1 MGKVYLNNKI
11 EDMAYFN
18 EDNTV
23 EQMLINAAAQRG
35 WIYVEPKFVPRLPD
49 EVLVVEWLL
58 EALLRLNPIT
68 SEQAEQVI
76 YKLRA
81 AITSG
86 GQPDGLVDAND
97 QFRKLLFEENSYP
110 FGPDGDN
117 INIRFF
123 SDGKDKD
130 GKEYNNRCVVTNQ
143 WEYPRLSKEGGKR
156 LDLVFVIN
164 GIPMVIGEAKTPV
177 RPQVTW
183 ADGATDIMH
192 YQKSIPEMFVPNI
205 LCFASEGKELQYA
218 GIGCP
223 IEKWGPWFADEKRLH
238 GSLLQVKH
246 NYMEFIE
253 PERLLDI
260 YRFYSVF
267 TGTASGQKIK
277 IVCRY
282 QQYLGGEA
290 IVHRVLNTYRN
301 GNGPKKGLIWHFQG
315 SGKSWLMVFAA
326 QKLRLQQDLKSP
338 TVLIVDDRID
348 LEDQITGDFTRAE
361 IPNVEGIESKSELET
376 KIHQRKIL
384 ITTIFKFGDLVDG
397 QVLDDRDNIILLMD
411 EAHRTQE
418 GDLGKKMRTAL
429 PNAFFFGL
437 TGTPI
442 NRNDHNTFVCFG
454 AEEDEYGYISKY
466 TFQDSVADGATLEL
480 NFKTVP
486 VEMHLDETK
495 LQEEFDALTDQISEE
510 DKNELV
516 RRTSVEAFFT
526 ADKRINDVCKY
537 IVNHFREYVEPT
549 GMKAQVV
556 VYNRDCCVKYK
567 KALDALLG
575 TDDQTTIVMHTAG
588 DKADEYKPYKRSRD
602 EEKKLLDQFRD
613 PLSPLKFVIVTSK
626 LLTGFD
632 APILQCMYLDKP
644 MKNHS
649 LLQAICRTNRKY
661 NESKKCGLIVDFVGV
676 FEDVAKSLA
685 FDEESVK
692 TIIKNMD
699 EIKSLIPTFMQECL
713 EFFPGVDRTIGGW
726 EGLTAAQQC
735 LKDEGVKTNFARHFA
750 RLSKAW
756 EIISPDTYLAPYQND
771 YTWMA
776 QVYQSVRPV
785 SGGNLIWTLLGAKT
799 IEIIH
804 RNIDTINIRT
814 SLENLVVD
822 ADIIDSVLEDE
833 KKVQKKIVEVEKMLR
848 LRLGEHAED
857 PKFKQFAEKLDEL
870 RDRMTQNLISSID
883 FLKQLLTLAKDLLEE
898 EKKVDQP
905 QDKRAQAR
913 AALTELFQSIRTE
926 DTPVVVE
933 NVVNDIDNEVVHIVR
948 QFNDAFKSITAQREI
963 KKKLRSILWIK
974 YNIKDNDVFEKA
986 YQYIEMYY

>member
-1 MGKVYLNNKI
+1 
-11 EDMAYFN
+11 MAYFN
-18 EDNTV
+18 EENTI

-68 SEQAEQVI
+68 PEQAEQVI

-86 GQPDGLVDAND
+86 SQSDGMVEAND

-110 FGPDGDN
+110 FGENGDN

-130 GKEYNNRCVVTNQ
+130 GKEYRNRCIVTNQ

-183 ADGATDIMH
+183 ADGANDIMH

-205 LCFASEGKELQYA
+205 LSFASEGKELQYA

-223 IEKWGPWFADEKRLH
+223 IDKWGPWFADEKRLH
-238 GSLLQVKH
+238 GSLLHVQH
-246 NYMEFIE
+246 NYLEFID
-253 PERLLDI
+253 PDRLLDI

-267 TGTASGQKIK
+267 TGTSNGQKIK

-290 IVHRVLNTYRN
+290 IVQRVLNTYRN
-301 GNGPKKGLIWHFQG
+301 GKGPKKGLIWHFQG

-326 QKLRLQQDLKSP
+326 QKLRLLQDLKSP
-338 TVLIVDDRID
+338 TVLIVDDRVD

-397 QVLDDRDNIILLMD
+397 QILDERDNIILLMD

-466 TFQDSVADGATLEL
+466 TFQDSVSDGATLEL

-526 ADKRINDVCKY
+526 ADKRINDVCRY
-537 IVNHFREYVEPT
+537 IVNHFHEYVEPT

-588 DKADEYKPYKRSRD
+588 DKADEYQPYKRNRS

-644 MKNHS
+644 MKNHT

-685 FDEESVK
+685 FDEESIK
-692 TIIKNMD
+692 TIVKNMD
-699 EIKSLIPTFMQECL
+699 EIKSLIPTFMQESL
-713 EFFPGVDRTIGGW
+713 EFFPGVDRTVGGW

-735 LKDEGVKTNFARHFA
+735 LKDEGIKTNFARHFA

-756 EIISPDTYLAPYQND
+756 EIISPDEFLASYSND
-771 YTWMA
+771 YTWLA

-804 RNIDTINIRT
+804 NNIDTIDIGT
-814 SLENLVVD
+814 PLEDLVVD

-833 KKVQKKIVEVEKMLR
+833 KKIQKKIVEVEKMLR
-848 LRLGEHAED
+848 LRLGEHTGD

-870 RDRMTQNLISSID
+870 REKMAQNMISSID
-883 FLKQLLTLAKDLLEE
+883 FLKQLLAMAKDLLEE

-913 AALTELFQSIRTE
+913 AALTDLFQSIKTDE
-926 DTPVVVE
+926 TPVVVE
-933 NVVNDIDNEVVHIVR
+933 NVVNDIDNEVVNIVR

-974 YNIKDNDVFEKA
+974 YSIKDNDVFEKA

>member
-1 MGKVYLNNKI
+1 
-11 EDMAYFN
+11 MAYFN
-18 EDNTV
+18 EENTV

-68 SEQAEQVI
+68 PEQAEQVI

-86 GQPDGLVDAND
+86 SQPDGLVEAND

-110 FGPDGDN
+110 FGENGDN

-130 GKEYNNRCVVTNQ
+130 GKEYRNRCIVTNQ

-183 ADGATDIMH
+183 ADGANDIMH

-205 LCFASEGKELQYA
+205 LSFASEGKELQYA

-223 IEKWGPWFADEKRLH
+223 IDKWGPWFADEKRLH
-238 GSLLQVKH
+238 GSLLHVQH
-246 NYMEFIE
+246 NYLEFID
-253 PERLLDI
+253 PDRLLDI

-267 TGTASGQKIK
+267 TGTSNGQKIK

-290 IVHRVLNTYRN
+290 IVQRVLNTYRN
-301 GNGPKKGLIWHFQG
+301 GKGPKKGLIWHFQG

-326 QKLRLQQDLKSP
+326 QKLRLLQDLKSP
-338 TVLIVDDRID
+338 TVLIVDDRVD

-361 IPNVEGIESKSELET
+361 IPNVEGIESKSEMET

-397 QVLDDRDNIILLMD
+397 QILDERDNIILLMD

-466 TFQDSVADGATLEL
+466 TFQDSVSDGATLEL

-526 ADKRINDVCKY
+526 ADKRINDVCRY
-537 IVNHFREYVEPT
+537 IVNHFHEYVEPT

-588 DKADEYKPYKRSRD
+588 DKADEYQPYKRNRS

-644 MKNHS
+644 MKNHT

-685 FDEESVK
+685 FDEESIK
-692 TIIKNMD
+692 TIVKNMD
-699 EIKSLIPTFMQECL
+699 EIKSLIPTFMQESL
-713 EFFPGVDRTIGGW
+713 EFFPGVDRTVGGW

-735 LKDEGVKTNFARHFA
+735 LKDEGIKTNFARHFA

-756 EIISPDTYLAPYQND
+756 EIISPDEFLASYSND
-771 YTWMA
+771 YTWLA

-804 RNIDTINIRT
+804 NNIDTIDIGT
-814 SLENLVVD
+814 PLEDLVVD

-833 KKVQKKIVEVEKMLR
+833 KKIQKKIVEVEKMLR
-848 LRLGEHAED
+848 LRLGEHTGD

-870 RDRMTQNLISSID
+870 REKMAQNMISSID
-883 FLKQLLTLAKDLLEE
+883 FLKQLLAMAKDLLEE

-913 AALTELFQSIRTE
+913 AALTDLFQSIKTDE
-926 DTPVVVE
+926 TPVVVE
-933 NVVNDIDNEVVHIVR
+933 NVVNDIDNEVVNIVR

-974 YNIKDNDVFEKA
+974 YSIKDNDVFEKA

>member
-1 MGKVYLNNKI
+1 MTH
-11 EDMAYFN
+11 FN
-18 EDNTV
+18 EENTV
-23 EQMLINAAAQRG
+23 EKMLISAANKCG
-35 WIYVEPKFVPRLPD
+35 WSYIEPHNVPRLPD
-49 EVLVVEWLL
+49 EVLIVEWLM
-58 EALLRLNPIT
+58 EALLALNPIT
-68 SEQAEQVI
+68 PDQAEQII

-81 AITSG
+81 CITSG
-86 GQPDGLVDAND
+86 GVSDELVTAND
-97 QFRKLLFEENSYP
+97 RFRRLLFEENSYP
-110 FGPDGDN
+110 FGDNGDN
-117 INIRFF
+117 INIKFF
-123 SDGKDKD
+123 SDNSKVYK
-130 GKEYNNRCVVTNQ
+130 NRYVVTNQ
-143 WEYPRLSKEGGKR
+143 WEYPRKSKEGGKR
-156 LDLVFVIN
+156 LDLVYVIN

-177 RPQVTW
+177 KSSVTW
-183 ADGATDIMH
+183 ADGASDILH
-192 YQKSIPEMFVPNI
+192 YQKSIPEMFVSNI
-205 LCFASEGKELQYA
+205 LTFASEGKDLQYA

-223 IEKWGPWFADEKRLH
+223 IDKWGPWYADEDRKKGTLEEVEH
-238 GSLLQVKH
+238 NFLSLM
-246 NYMEFIE
+246 N

-260 YRFYSVF
+260 YRFYTVF
-267 TGTASGQKIK
+267 TGSSSGRKIK

-290 IVHRVLNTYRN
+290 IVQRVLNTYQN
-301 GNGPKKGLIWHFQG
+301 GTGPKKGLIWHFQG

-326 QKLRLQQDLKSP
+326 QKLRRQECLKAP
-338 TVLIVDDRID
+338 TVVIVDDRID

-361 IPNVEGIESKSELET
+361 IPNVDSISSKQELED

-384 ITTIFKFGDLVDG
+384 ITTIFKFGDLADG
-397 QVLDDRDNIILLMD
+397 EVIDDRDNIILLMD

-442 NRNDHNTFVCFG
+442 NRNDKNTFACFG

-466 TFQDSVADGATLEL
+466 TFQNSVADGATLEL

-486 VEMHLDETK
+486 VEMHMDEAK
-495 LQEEFDALTDQISEE
+495 LQEEFDALTDHISEE

-516 RRTSVEAFFT
+516 RRTGVEAFFT

-537 IVNHFREYVEPT
+537 IVNHFREYIEPT

-556 VYNRDCCVKYK
+556 VYNRECCVKYK
-567 KALDALLG
+567 KAIDALLG

-588 DKADEYKPYKRSRD
+588 DKADDYKAYKRTRD

-644 MKNHS
+644 MKNHT
-649 LLQAICRTNRKY
+649 LLQAICRTNRTY
-661 NESKKCGLIVDFVGV
+661 NENKKCGLIVDFVGV
-676 FEDVAKSLA
+676 FEDVARSLA

-692 TIIKNMD
+692 TIIKNQD
-699 EIKSLIPTFMQECL
+699 EIKALIPTFMQECID
-713 EFFPGVDRTIGGW
+713 FFPGVDRTIGGW
-726 EGLTAAQQC
+726 EGLSAAQQC
-735 LKDEGVKTNFARHFA
+735 LKDEGIKTNFARHFS

-756 EIISPDTYLAPYQND
+756 EILSPDIFLSVFQQD
-771 YTWMA
+771 YTWLA

-804 RNIDTINIRT
+804 SNIDSIDIGTP
-814 SLENLVVD
+814 LEDLVVD
-822 ADIIDSVLEDE
+822 AGIIDSILEDE
-833 KKVQKKIVEVEKMLR
+833 KKIQKKIVEVEKMLR
-848 LRLGEHAED
+848 LRLGEHTGN
-857 PKFKQFAEKLDEL
+857 PTYKKFAEKLDEL
-870 RDRMTQNLISSID
+870 RERMEQNLISSID
-883 FLKQLLTLAKDLLEE
+883 FLKQLLEMAKELLEE
-898 EKKVDQP
+898 EKKVEQP

-913 AALTELFQSIRTE
+913 AALTDLFQSIKTDE
-926 DTPVVVE
+926 TPIIVE
-933 NVVNDIDNEVVHIVR
+933 QVVNDIDNEVVNIIR
-948 QFNDAFKSITAQREI
+948 QFNEAFQSVTARREI

-974 YNIKDNDVFEKA
+974 YQIKDNDVFERA
-986 YQYIEMYY
+986 YQYIEQYY

>member
-1 MGKVYLNNKI
+1 
-11 EDMAYFN
+11 MAYFN
-18 EDNTV
+18 EENTV

-68 SEQAEQVI
+68 PEQAEQVI

-86 GQPDGLVDAND
+86 SQSDGLVEAND

-110 FGPDGDN
+110 FGENGDN

-130 GKEYNNRCVVTNQ
+130 GKEYRNRCIVTNQ

-205 LCFASEGKELQYA
+205 LSFASEGKELQYA

-223 IEKWGPWFADEKRLH
+223 IDKWGPWFADEKRLH
-238 GSLLQVKH
+238 GSLLHVQH
-246 NYMEFIE
+246 NYLEFID
-253 PERLLDI
+253 PDRLLDI

-267 TGTASGQKIK
+267 TGTSNGQKIK

-290 IVHRVLNTYRN
+290 IVQRVLNTYRN
-301 GNGPKKGLIWHFQG
+301 GKGPKKGLIWHFQG

-326 QKLRLQQDLKSP
+326 QKLRLLQDLKSP
-338 TVLIVDDRID
+338 TVLIVDDRVD

-397 QVLDDRDNIILLMD
+397 QILDERDNIILLMD

-466 TFQDSVADGATLEL
+466 TFQDSVSDGATLEL

-486 VEMHLDETK
+486 VEMHLDETR

-526 ADKRINDVCKY
+526 ADKRINDVCRY
-537 IVNHFREYVEPT
+537 IVNHFHEYVEPT

-588 DKADEYKPYKRSRD
+588 DKADEYQPFKRNRND
-602 EEKKLLDQFRD
+602 EKKLLDQFRD

-644 MKNHS
+644 MKNHT

-685 FDEESVK
+685 FDEESIK
-692 TIIKNMD
+692 TIVKNMD
-699 EIKSLIPTFMQECL
+699 EIKSLIPTFMQESL
-713 EFFPGVDRTIGGW
+713 EFFPDVDRTVGGW

-735 LKDEGVKTNFARHFA
+735 LKDEGIKTNFARHFA

-756 EIISPDTYLAPYQND
+756 EIISPDEFLAPYSND
-771 YTWMA
+771 YTWLA

-804 RNIDTINIRT
+804 NNIDTIDIGT
-814 SLENLVVD
+814 PLEDLVVD

-848 LRLGEHAED
+848 LRLGEHTGD

-870 RDRMTQNLISSID
+870 REKMAQNMISSID
-883 FLKQLLTLAKDLLEE
+883 FLKQLLAMAKDLLEE

-913 AALTELFQSIRTE
+913 AALTDLFQSIKTDE
-926 DTPVVVE
+926 TPVVVE
-933 NVVNDIDNEVVHIVR
+933 NVVNDIDNEVVNIVR

-974 YNIKDNDVFEKA
+974 YSIKDNDVFEKA

>member
-1 MGKVYLNNKI
+1 
-11 EDMAYFN
+11 MAYFN
-18 EDNTV
+18 EENTI
-23 EQMLINAAAQRG
+23 EQMFINAAGKCG
-35 WIYVEPKFVPRLPD
+35 WIYVEPQFVPRLPD
-49 EVLVVEWLL
+49 EVLVVQWLM
-58 EALLRLNPIT
+58 EALLALNPIT
-68 SEQAEQVI
+68 PEQAEQVI

-81 AITSG
+81 CITSG
-86 GQPDGLVDAND
+86 GSSDELITAND
-97 QFRKLLFEENSYP
+97 KFRKLLFEENSYP
-110 FGPDGDN
+110 FGENGDN

-123 SDGKDKD
+123 AKTDDAYK
-130 GKEYNNRCVVTNQ
+130 NRCIVTNQ
-143 WEYPRLSKEGGKR
+143 WEYPRKSKEGGKR
-156 LDLVFVIN
+156 LDLVYVIN

-177 RPQVTW
+177 KASVTW
-183 ADGATDIMH
+183 ADGAADIMH

-205 LCFASEGKELQYA
+205 LTFASEGRELQYA
-218 GIGCP
+218 SIGCP
-223 IEKWGPWFADEKRLH
+223 VDKWGPWFADEKRKH
-238 GSLLQVKH
+238 GTLEDTEH
-246 NYMEFIE
+246 NYVSLMT

-267 TGTASGQKIK
+267 TGASGGRKIK

-290 IVHRVLNTYRN
+290 IVQRVLSTYTN
-301 GNGPKKGLIWHFQG
+301 GSGPRKGLIWHFQG

-326 QKLRLQQDLKSP
+326 QKLRRQEVLKAP
-338 TVLIVDDRID
+338 TVVIVDDRID

-361 IPNVEGIESKSELET
+361 IPNIDSISSKQELEE

-384 ITTIFKFGDLVDG
+384 ITTIFKFGDLNDG
-397 QVLDDRDNIILLMD
+397 EVIDDRDNIILLMD

-442 NRNDHNTFVCFG
+442 NRNDHNTFACFG
-454 AEEDEYGYISKY
+454 AEEDKYGYISKY
-466 TFQDSVADGATLEL
+466 TFQNSVEDKATLEL

-486 VEMHLDETK
+486 VEMHLDNAN
-495 LQEEFDALTDQISEE
+495 LQKEFDELTDQISEE

-526 ADKRINDVCKY
+526 AEKRINDVCKY
-537 IVNHFREYVEPT
+537 IVTHFREYVEPT

-556 VYNRDCCVKYK
+556 VYNRECCVKYK

-575 TDDQTTIVMHTAG
+575 TDDQTTIVMHTSG
-588 DKADEYKPYKRSRD
+588 DKADDYKAYKRSRD

-644 MKNHS
+644 MKNHT
-649 LLQAICRTNRKY
+649 LLQAICRTNRTY
-661 NESKKCGLIVDFVGV
+661 NENKKCGLIVDFVGV

-685 FDEESVK
+685 FDEETVK
-692 TIIKNMD
+692 TIVKNID
-699 EIKSLIPTFMQECL
+699 EIKGLIPTFMQQCI

-735 LKDEGVKTNFARHFA
+735 LKDDQVKTSFGRHFA
-750 RLSKAW
+750 RLNKAW
-756 EIISPDTYLAPYQND
+756 EIVSPDSFLTAFQND
-771 YTWMA
+771 YTWLA

-804 RNIDTINIRT
+804 RNIETIDIGT
-814 SLENLVVD
+814 PLEDLVVD
-822 ADIIDSVLEDE
+822 SDVIDTVLEDE
-833 KKVQKKIVEVEKMLR
+833 KAREKKIVEIEKMLR
-848 LRLGEHAED
+848 LRLGEHKGD
-857 PKFKQFAEKLDEL
+857 PNFKKFAEKLDEL
-870 RDRMTQNLISSID
+870 RERMAQNLISSID
-883 FLKQLLTLAKDLLEE
+883 FLKQLLVLAKDLLEE
-898 EKKVDQP
+898 EKKKDEP
-905 QDKRAQAR
+905 QDKRAKAR
-913 AALTELFQSIRTE
+913 AALTDLFQSIKTE
-926 DTPVVVE
+926 ETPIIVE
-933 NVVNDIDNEVVHIVR
+933 QVVNDIDNEVVNIVR
-948 QFNDAFKSITAQREI
+948 QFNDAFQSVTARREI
-963 KKKLRSILWIK
+963 KKKLRSILWVK
-974 YNIKDNDVFEKA
+974 YQIKDNDVFERA

>member
-1 MGKVYLNNKI
+1 MT
-11 EDMAYFN
+11 YFN
-18 EDNTV
+18 EENTV
-23 EQMLINAAAQRG
+23 EQMFINAAGKCG
-35 WIYVEPKFVPRLPD
+35 WIYVEPQFVPRLPD
-49 EVLVVEWLL
+49 EVLVVQWLM
-58 EALLRLNPIT
+58 EALLALNPIT
-68 SEQAEQVI
+68 PEQAEQVI

-81 AITSG
+81 CITSG
-86 GQPDGLVDAND
+86 GSSDELITAND
-97 QFRKLLFEENSYP
+97 KFRKLLFEENSYP
-110 FGPDGDN
+110 FGENGDN

-123 SDGKDKD
+123 AKADDAYK
-130 GKEYNNRCVVTNQ
+130 NRCIVTNQ
-143 WEYPRLSKEGGKR
+143 WEYPRKSKEGGKR
-156 LDLVFVIN
+156 LDLVYVIN
-164 GIPMVIGEAKTPV
+164 GIPMVVGEAKTPV
-177 RPQVTW
+177 KASVTW
-183 ADGATDIMH
+183 ADGAADIMH

-205 LCFASEGKELQYA
+205 LTFASEGRELQYA
-218 GIGCP
+218 SIGCP
-223 IEKWGPWFADEKRLH
+223 VDKWGPWFADEERKH
-238 GSLLQVKH
+238 GTLEDAEH
-246 NYMEFIE
+246 NYVSLMT

-267 TGTASGQKIK
+267 TGTSRGRKIK

-290 IVHRVLNTYRN
+290 IVQRVLSTYTN
-301 GNGPKKGLIWHFQG
+301 GSGPRKGLIWHFQG

-326 QKLRLQQDLKSP
+326 QKLRRQEVLKAP
-338 TVLIVDDRID
+338 TVVIVDDRID

-361 IPNVEGIESKSELET
+361 IPNIDSISSKQELEE

-384 ITTIFKFGDLVDG
+384 ITTIFKFGDLSDG
-397 QVLDDRDNIILLMD
+397 EVIDDRDNIILLMD

-442 NRNDHNTFVCFG
+442 NRNDHNTFACFG
-454 AEEDEYGYISKY
+454 AEEDKYGYISKY
-466 TFQDSVADGATLEL
+466 TFQNSVEDKATLEL

-486 VEMHLDETK
+486 VEMHLDDAK
-495 LQEEFDALTDQISEE
+495 LQKEFDELTDQISEE

-526 ADKRINDVCKY
+526 AEKRINDVCKY
-537 IVNHFREYVEPT
+537 IVTHFREYVEPT

-556 VYNRDCCVKYK
+556 VYNRECCVKYK

-575 TDDQTTIVMHTAG
+575 TDDQTTIVMHTSG
-588 DKADEYKPYKRSRD
+588 DKADDYKAYKRSRD

-644 MKNHS
+644 MKNHT
-649 LLQAICRTNRKY
+649 LLQAICRTNRTY
-661 NESKKCGLIVDFVGV
+661 NENKKCGLIVDFVGV

-685 FDEESVK
+685 FDEETVK
-692 TIIKNMD
+692 TIVKNID
-699 EIKSLIPTFMQECL
+699 EIKGLIPTFMQQCI

-735 LKDEGVKTNFARHFA
+735 LKDDQVKTSFGRHFA
-750 RLSKAW
+750 RLNKAW
-756 EIISPDTYLAPYQND
+756 EIVSPDSYLTVFQND
-771 YTWMA
+771 YTWLA

-804 RNIDTINIRT
+804 RNIETIDIGT
-814 SLENLVVD
+814 PLEDLVVD
-822 ADIIDSVLEDE
+822 SDVIDAVLEDE
-833 KKVQKKIVEVEKMLR
+833 KAREKKIVEIEKMLR
-848 LRLGEHAED
+848 LRLGEHKGD
-857 PKFKQFAEKLDEL
+857 PNFKKFAEKLDEL
-870 RDRMTQNLISSID
+870 RERMTQNLINSID
-883 FLKQLLTLAKDLLEE
+883 FLKQLLVLAKDLLEE
-898 EKKVDQP
+898 EKKKAEP

-913 AALTELFQSIRTE
+913 AALTDLFQSIKTE
-926 DTPVVVE
+926 ETPIIVE
-933 NVVNDIDNEVVHIVR
+933 QVVNDIDNEVVNIVR
-948 QFNDAFKSITAQREI
+948 QFNDAFQSVTARREI
-963 KKKLRSILWIK
+963 KKKLRSILWVK
-974 YNIKDNDVFEKA
+974 YQIKDNDVFERA

>member
-1 MGKVYLNNKI
+1 MT
-11 EDMAYFN
+11 YFN
-18 EDNTV
+18 EENTV
-23 EQMLINAAAQRG
+23 EQMFINAAGKCG
-35 WIYVEPKFVPRLPD
+35 WIYVEPQFVPRLPD
-49 EVLVVEWLL
+49 EVLVVQWLM
-58 EALLRLNPIT
+58 EALLALNPIT
-68 SEQAEQVI
+68 PEQAEQVI

-81 AITSG
+81 CITSG
-86 GQPDGLVDAND
+86 GSSDELITAND
-97 QFRKLLFEENSYP
+97 KFRKLLFEENSYP
-110 FGPDGDN
+110 FGENGDN

-123 SDGKDKD
+123 AKADDAYK
-130 GKEYNNRCVVTNQ
+130 NRCIVTNQ
-143 WEYPRLSKEGGKR
+143 WEYPRKSKEGGKR
-156 LDLVFVIN
+156 LDLVYVIN
-164 GIPMVIGEAKTPV
+164 GIPMVVGEAKTPV
-177 RPQVTW
+177 KASVTW
-183 ADGATDIMH
+183 ADGAADIMH

-205 LCFASEGKELQYA
+205 LTFASEGRELQYA
-218 GIGCP
+218 SIGCP
-223 IEKWGPWFADEKRLH
+223 VDKWGPWFADEERKH
-238 GSLLQVKH
+238 GTLEDAEH
-246 NYMEFIE
+246 NYVSLMT

-267 TGTASGQKIK
+267 TGTSRGGKIK

-290 IVHRVLNTYRN
+290 IVQRVLSTYTN
-301 GNGPKKGLIWHFQG
+301 GSGPRKGLIWHFQG

-326 QKLRLQQDLKSP
+326 QKLRRQEVLKAP
-338 TVLIVDDRID
+338 TVVIVDDRID

-361 IPNVEGIESKSELET
+361 IPNIDSISSKQELEE

-384 ITTIFKFGDLVDG
+384 ITTIFKFGDLSDG
-397 QVLDDRDNIILLMD
+397 EVIDDRDNIILLMD

-442 NRNDHNTFVCFG
+442 NRNDHNTFACFG
-454 AEEDEYGYISKY
+454 AEEDKYGYISKY
-466 TFQDSVADGATLEL
+466 TFQNSVEDKATLEL

-486 VEMHLDETK
+486 VEMHLDNAN
-495 LQEEFDALTDQISEE
+495 LQKEFDELTDQISEE

-526 ADKRINDVCKY
+526 AEKRINDVCKY
-537 IVNHFREYVEPT
+537 IVTHFREYVEPT

-556 VYNRDCCVKYK
+556 VYNRECCVKYK

-575 TDDQTTIVMHTAG
+575 TDDQTTIVMHTSG
-588 DKADEYKPYKRSRD
+588 DKADDYKAYKRSRD

-644 MKNHS
+644 MKNHT
-649 LLQAICRTNRKY
+649 LLQAICRTNRTY
-661 NESKKCGLIVDFVGV
+661 NENKKCGLIVDFVGV

-685 FDEESVK
+685 FDEETVK
-692 TIIKNMD
+692 TIVKNID
-699 EIKSLIPTFMQECL
+699 EIKGLIPTFMQQCIK
-713 EFFPGVDRTIGGW
+713 FFPGVDRTIGGW

-735 LKDEGVKTNFARHFA
+735 LKDDQVKTSFGRHFA
-750 RLSKAW
+750 RLNKAW
-756 EIISPDTYLAPYQND
+756 GIVSPDSYLTVFQND
-771 YTWMA
+771 YTWLA

-804 RNIDTINIRT
+804 RNIETIDIGT
-814 SLENLVVD
+814 PLEDLVVD
-822 ADIIDSVLEDE
+822 SDVIDAVLEDE
-833 KKVQKKIVEVEKMLR
+833 KAREKKIVEIEKMLR
-848 LRLGEHAED
+848 LRLGEHKGD
-857 PKFKQFAEKLDEL
+857 PNFKKFAEKLDEL
-870 RDRMTQNLISSID
+870 RERMAQNLISSID
-883 FLKQLLTLAKDLLEE
+883 FLKQLLVLAKDLLEE
-898 EKKVDQP
+898 EKKKAEP

-913 AALTELFQSIRTE
+913 AALTDLFQSIKTE
-926 DTPVVVE
+926 ETPIIVE
-933 NVVNDIDNEVVHIVR
+933 QVVNDIDNEVVNIVR
-948 QFNDAFKSITAQREI
+948 QFNDAFQSVTARREI
-963 KKKLRSILWIK
+963 KKKLRSILWVK
-974 YNIKDNDVFEKA
+974 YQIKDNDVFERA

>member
-1 MGKVYLNNKI
+1 
-11 EDMAYFN
+11 MAYFN
-18 EDNTV
+18 EENTV

-68 SEQAEQVI
+68 PEQAEQVI

-86 GQPDGLVDAND
+86 SQSDGLVEAND

-110 FGPDGDN
+110 FGENGDN

-130 GKEYNNRCVVTNQ
+130 GKEYRNRCIVTNQ
-143 WEYPRLSKEGGKR
+143 WEYPRLSKEAGKR

-223 IEKWGPWFADEKRLH
+223 IDKWGPWFADEKRLH
-238 GSLLQVKH
+238 GSLLHVQH
-246 NYMEFIE
+246 NYLEFID
-253 PERLLDI
+253 PDRLLDI

-267 TGTASGQKIK
+267 TGTSNGQKIK

-290 IVHRVLNTYRN
+290 IVQRVLNTYRN
-301 GNGPKKGLIWHFQG
+301 GKGPKKGLIWHFQG

-326 QKLRLQQDLKSP
+326 QKLRLLQDLKSP
-338 TVLIVDDRID
+338 TVLIVDDRVD

-397 QVLDDRDNIILLMD
+397 QILDERDNIILLMD

-466 TFQDSVADGATLEL
+466 TFQDSVSDGATLEL

-486 VEMHLDETK
+486 VEMHLDETR

-526 ADKRINDVCKY
+526 AEKRINDVCRY
-537 IVNHFREYVEPT
+537 IVNHFHEYVEPT

-588 DKADEYKPYKRSRD
+588 DKADEYQPFKRNRND
-602 EEKKLLDQFRD
+602 EKKLLDQFRD

-644 MKNHS
+644 MKNHT

-685 FDEESVK
+685 FDEESIK
-692 TIIKNMD
+692 TIVKNMD
-699 EIKSLIPTFMQECL
+699 EIKSLIPTFMQESL
-713 EFFPGVDRTIGGW
+713 EFFPDVDRTVGGW

-735 LKDEGVKTNFARHFA
+735 LKDEGIKTNFARHFA

-756 EIISPDTYLAPYQND
+756 EIISPDEFLAPYSND
-771 YTWMA
+771 YTWLA

-804 RNIDTINIRT
+804 NNIDTIDIGT
-814 SLENLVVD
+814 PLEDLVVD

-848 LRLGEHAED
+848 LRLGEHVGD
-857 PKFKQFAEKLDEL
+857 PKYKRFAEKLDEL
-870 RDRMTQNLISSID
+870 REKMNQSMISSID
-883 FLKQLLTLAKDLLEE
+883 FLKQLLAMAKDLLEE

-913 AALTELFQSIRTE
+913 AALTDLFQSIKTDE
-926 DTPVVVE
+926 TPVVVE
-933 NVVNDIDNEVVHIVR
+933 NVVNDIDNEVVNIVR

-974 YNIKDNDVFEKA
+974 YSIKDNDVFEKA

>member
-1 MGKVYLNNKI
+1 
-11 EDMAYFN
+11 MAYFN
-18 EDNTV
+18 EENTV
-23 EQMLINAAAQRG
+23 EQMFINAAGKCG
-35 WIYVEPKFVPRLPD
+35 WIYVEPQFVPRLPE
-49 EVLVVEWLL
+49 EVLVVQWLM
-58 EALLRLNPIT
+58 EALLALNPIT
-68 SEQAEQVI
+68 PEQAEQVI

-81 AITSG
+81 CITSG
-86 GQPDGLVDAND
+86 GSSDELITAND
-97 QFRKLLFEENSYP
+97 KFRKLLFEENSYP
-110 FGPDGDN
+110 FGENGDN

-123 SDGKDKD
+123 AKADDTYK
-130 GKEYNNRCVVTNQ
+130 NRCIVTNQ
-143 WEYPRLSKEGGKR
+143 WEYPRKSKEGGKR
-156 LDLVFVIN
+156 LDLVYVIN
-164 GIPMVIGEAKTPV
+164 GIPMVVGEAKTPV
-177 RPQVTW
+177 KASVTW
-183 ADGATDIMH
+183 ADGAADIMH

-205 LCFASEGKELQYA
+205 LTFASEGRELQYA
-218 GIGCP
+218 SIGCP
-223 IEKWGPWFADEKRLH
+223 VDKWGPWFADEERKH
-238 GSLLQVKH
+238 GTLEDTERNYVSL
-246 NYMEFIE
+246 MT

-267 TGTASGQKIK
+267 TGTSGGKKIK

-290 IVHRVLNTYRN
+290 IVQRVLSTYTN
-301 GNGPKKGLIWHFQG
+301 GSGPRKGLIWHFQG

-326 QKLRLQQDLKSP
+326 QKLRRQEVLKAP
-338 TVLIVDDRID
+338 TVVIVDDRID

-361 IPNVEGIESKSELET
+361 IPNIDSISSKQELEE

-384 ITTIFKFGDLVDG
+384 ITTIFKFGDLNDG
-397 QVLDDRDNIILLMD
+397 EVIDDRDNIILLMD

-442 NRNDHNTFVCFG
+442 NRNDHNTFACFG
-454 AEEDEYGYISKY
+454 AEEDKYGYISKY
-466 TFQDSVADGATLEL
+466 TFQNSVEDKATLEL

-486 VEMHLDETK
+486 VEMHLDNAN
-495 LQEEFDALTDQISEE
+495 LQKEFDELTDQISEE

-526 ADKRINDVCKY
+526 AEKRINDVCKY
-537 IVNHFREYVEPT
+537 IVTHFKEYVEPT

-556 VYNRDCCVKYK
+556 VYNRECCVKYK

-575 TDDQTTIVMHTAG
+575 TDDQTTIVMHTSG
-588 DKADEYKPYKRSRD
+588 DKADDYKAYKRSRD

-644 MKNHS
+644 MKNHT
-649 LLQAICRTNRKY
+649 LLQAICRTNRTY
-661 NESKKCGLIVDFVGV
+661 NENKKCGLIVDFVGV

-685 FDEESVK
+685 FDEETVK
-692 TIIKNMD
+692 TIVKNID
-699 EIKSLIPTFMQECL
+699 EIKGLIPTFMQQCI

-735 LKDEGVKTNFARHFA
+735 LKDDQVKTSFGRHFA
-750 RLSKAW
+750 RLNKAW
-756 EIISPDTYLAPYQND
+756 EIVSPDSYLTVFQND
-771 YTWMA
+771 YTWLA

-804 RNIDTINIRT
+804 RNIETIDIGT
-814 SLENLVVD
+814 PLEDLVVD
-822 ADIIDSVLEDE
+822 SDVIDAVLEDE
-833 KKVQKKIVEVEKMLR
+833 KAREKKIVEIEKMLR
-848 LRLGEHAED
+848 LRLGEHKGD
-857 PKFKQFAEKLDEL
+857 PNFKKFTEKLDEL
-870 RDRMTQNLISSID
+870 RERMAQNLISSID
-883 FLKQLLTLAKDLLEE
+883 FLKQLLVLAKDLLEE
-898 EKKVDQP
+898 EKKKDEP

-913 AALTELFQSIRTE
+913 AALTDLFQSIKTE
-926 DTPVVVE
+926 ETPIIVE
-933 NVVNDIDNEVVHIVR
+933 QVVNDIDNEVVNIVR
-948 QFNDAFKSITAQREI
+948 QFNDAFQSVTARREI
-963 KKKLRSILWIK
+963 KKKLRSILWVK
-974 YNIKDNDVFEKA
+974 YQIKDNDVFERA

>member
-1 MGKVYLNNKI
+1 MT
-11 EDMAYFN
+11 YFN
-18 EDNTV
+18 EENTV
-23 EQMLINAAAQRG
+23 EQMFINAAGKCG
-35 WIYVEPKFVPRLPD
+35 WIYVEPQFVPRLPD
-49 EVLVVEWLL
+49 EVLVVQWLM
-58 EALLRLNPIT
+58 EALLALNPIT
-68 SEQAEQVI
+68 PEQAEQVI

-81 AITSG
+81 CITSG
-86 GQPDGLVDAND
+86 GSSDELITAND
-97 QFRKLLFEENSYP
+97 KFRKLLFEENSYP
-110 FGPDGDN
+110 FGEKGDN

-123 SDGKDKD
+123 AKADDAYK
-130 GKEYNNRCVVTNQ
+130 NRCIVSNQ
-143 WEYPRLSKEGGKR
+143 WEYPRKSKEGGKR
-156 LDLVFVIN
+156 LDLVYVIN
-164 GIPMVIGEAKTPV
+164 GIPMVVGEAKTPV
-177 RPQVTW
+177 KASVTW
-183 ADGATDIMH
+183 ADGAADIMH

-205 LCFASEGKELQYA
+205 LTFASEGRELQYA
-218 GIGCP
+218 SIGCP
-223 IEKWGPWFADEKRLH
+223 VDKWGPWFADEERKH
-238 GSLLQVKH
+238 GTLEDAEH
-246 NYMEFIE
+246 NYVSLMT

-267 TGTASGQKIK
+267 TGTSQGRKIK

-290 IVHRVLNTYRN
+290 IVQRVLSTYTN
-301 GNGPKKGLIWHFQG
+301 GSGPRKGLIWHFQG

-326 QKLRLQQDLKSP
+326 QKLRRQEVLKAP
-338 TVLIVDDRID
+338 TVVIVDDRID

-361 IPNVEGIESKSELET
+361 IPNIDSISSKQELEE

-384 ITTIFKFGDLVDG
+384 ITTIFKFGDLSDG
-397 QVLDDRDNIILLMD
+397 EVIDDRDNIILLMD

-442 NRNDHNTFVCFG
+442 NRNDHNTFACFG
-454 AEEDEYGYISKY
+454 AEEDKYGYISKY
-466 TFQDSVADGATLEL
+466 TFQNSVEDRATLEL

-486 VEMHLDETK
+486 VEMHLDNAN
-495 LQEEFDALTDQISEE
+495 LQKEFDELTDQISEE

-526 ADKRINDVCKY
+526 AEKRINDVCKY
-537 IVNHFREYVEPT
+537 IVTHFREYVEPT

-556 VYNRDCCVKYK
+556 VYNRECCVKYK

-575 TDDQTTIVMHTAG
+575 TDDQTTIVMHTSG
-588 DKADEYKPYKRSRD
+588 DKADDYKAYKRSRD

-644 MKNHS
+644 MKNHT
-649 LLQAICRTNRKY
+649 LLQAICRTNRTY
-661 NESKKCGLIVDFVGV
+661 NENKKCGLIVDFVGV

-685 FDEESVK
+685 FDEETVK
-692 TIIKNMD
+692 TIVKNID
-699 EIKSLIPTFMQECL
+699 EIKGLIPTFMQQCI

-726 EGLTAAQQC
+726 EVLTAAQQC
-735 LKDEGVKTNFARHFA
+735 LKDDQVKTSFGRHFA
-750 RLSKAW
+750 RLNKAW
-756 EIISPDTYLAPYQND
+756 EIVSPDSYLTVFQND
-771 YTWMA
+771 YTWLA

-804 RNIDTINIRT
+804 RNIETIDIGT
-814 SLENLVVD
+814 PLEDLVVD
-822 ADIIDSVLEDE
+822 SDVIDAVLEDE
-833 KKVQKKIVEVEKMLR
+833 KAREKKIVEIEKMLR
-848 LRLGEHAED
+848 LRLGEHKGD
-857 PKFKQFAEKLDEL
+857 PNFKKFAEKLDEL
-870 RDRMTQNLISSID
+870 RERMTQNLISSID
-883 FLKQLLTLAKDLLEE
+883 FLKQLLVLAKDLLEE
-898 EKKVDQP
+898 EKKKAEP

-913 AALTELFQSIRTE
+913 AALTDLFQSIKTE
-926 DTPVVVE
+926 ETPIIVE
-933 NVVNDIDNEVVHIVR
+933 QVVNDIDNEVVNIVR
-948 QFNDAFKSITAQREI
+948 QFNDAFQSVTARREI
-963 KKKLRSILWIK
+963 KKKLRSILWVK
-974 YNIKDNDVFEKA
+974 YQIKDNDVFERA

>member
-1 MGKVYLNNKI
+1 
-11 EDMAYFN
+11 MAYFN
-18 EDNTV
+18 EENTV
-23 EQMLINAAAQRG
+23 EQMFINAAGKCG
-35 WIYVEPKFVPRLPD
+35 WIYVEPQFVPRLPD
-49 EVLVVEWLL
+49 EVLVVQWLM
-58 EALLRLNPIT
+58 EALLALNPIT
-68 SEQAEQVI
+68 PEQAEQVI

-81 AITSG
+81 CITSG
-86 GQPDGLVDAND
+86 SSSDELITAND
-97 QFRKLLFEENSYP
+97 KFRKLLFEENSYP
-110 FGPDGDN
+110 FGENGDN

-123 SDGKDKD
+123 AKTDDAYK
-130 GKEYNNRCVVTNQ
+130 NRCIVTNQ
-143 WEYPRLSKEGGKR
+143 WEYPRKSKEGGKR
-156 LDLVFVIN
+156 LDFVYVIN
-164 GIPMVIGEAKTPV
+164 GIPMIIGEAKTPV
-177 RPQVTW
+177 KASVTW
-183 ADGATDIMH
+183 ADGAADIMH

-205 LCFASEGKELQYA
+205 FTFASEGRELQYA
-218 GIGCP
+218 SIGCP
-223 IEKWGPWFADEKRLH
+223 VDKWGPWFADEERKH
-238 GSLLQVKH
+238 GTLEDTEH
-246 NYMEFIE
+246 NYVSLMT

-267 TGTASGQKIK
+267 TGTSGGKKIK

-290 IVHRVLNTYRN
+290 IVQRVLSTYTN
-301 GNGPKKGLIWHFQG
+301 GSGPRKGLIWHFQG

-326 QKLRLQQDLKSP
+326 QKLRRQEVLKAP
-338 TVLIVDDRID
+338 TVVIVDDRID

-361 IPNVEGIESKSELET
+361 IPNIDSISSKQELEE

-384 ITTIFKFGDLVDG
+384 ITTIFKFGDLNDG
-397 QVLDDRDNIILLMD
+397 EVIDDRDNIILLMD

-442 NRNDHNTFVCFG
+442 NRNDHNTFACFG
-454 AEEDEYGYISKY
+454 AEEDKYGYISKY
-466 TFQDSVADGATLEL
+466 TFQNSVEDKATLEL

-486 VEMHLDETK
+486 VEMHLDNAN
-495 LQEEFDALTDQISEE
+495 LQKEFDELTDQISEE

-526 ADKRINDVCKY
+526 AEKRINDVCKY
-537 IVNHFREYVEPT
+537 IVTHFREYVEPT

-556 VYNRDCCVKYK
+556 VYNRECCVKYK

-575 TDDQTTIVMHTAG
+575 TDDQTTIVMHTSG
-588 DKADEYKPYKRSRD
+588 DKADDYKAYKRSRD

-644 MKNHS
+644 MKNHT
-649 LLQAICRTNRKY
+649 LLQAICRTNRTY
-661 NESKKCGLIVDFVGV
+661 NENKKCGLIVDFVGV

-685 FDEESVK
+685 FDEETVK
-692 TIIKNMD
+692 TIVKNID
-699 EIKSLIPTFMQECL
+699 EIKGLIPTFMQQCI

-735 LKDEGVKTNFARHFA
+735 LKDDQVKTSFGRHFA
-750 RLSKAW
+750 RLNKAW
-756 EIISPDTYLAPYQND
+756 EIVSPDSYLTVFQND
-771 YTWMA
+771 YTWLA

-804 RNIDTINIRT
+804 RNIETIDIGT
-814 SLENLVVD
+814 PLEDLVVD
-822 ADIIDSVLEDE
+822 SDVIDAVLEDE
-833 KKVQKKIVEVEKMLR
+833 KAREKKIVEIEKMLR
-848 LRLGEHAED
+848 LRLGEHKGD
-857 PKFKQFAEKLDEL
+857 PNFKKFAEKLDEL
-870 RDRMTQNLISSID
+870 RERMTQNLISSID
-883 FLKQLLTLAKDLLEE
+883 FLKQLLVLAKDLLEE
-898 EKKVDQP
+898 EKKKAEP

-913 AALTELFQSIRTE
+913 AALTDLFQSIKTE
-926 DTPVVVE
+926 ETPIIVE
-933 NVVNDIDNEVVHIVR
+933 QVVNDIDNEVVNIVR
-948 QFNDAFKSITAQREI
+948 QFNDAFQSVTARREI
-963 KKKLRSILWIK
+963 KKKLRSILWVK
-974 YNIKDNDVFEKA
+974 YQIKDNDVFERA

>member
-1 MGKVYLNNKI
+1 
-11 EDMAYFN
+11 MAYFN
-18 EDNTV
+18 EENTV

-68 SEQAEQVI
+68 PEQAEQVI

-86 GQPDGLVDAND
+86 SQPDGLVEAND

-110 FGPDGDN
+110 FGENGDN

-130 GKEYNNRCVVTNQ
+130 GKEYRNRCIVTNQ

-183 ADGATDIMH
+183 ADGANDIMH

-205 LCFASEGKELQYA
+205 LSFASEGKELQYA

-223 IEKWGPWFADEKRLH
+223 IDKWGPWFADEKRLH
-238 GSLLQVKH
+238 GSLLHVQH
-246 NYMEFIE
+246 NYLEFID
-253 PERLLDI
+253 PDRLLDI

-267 TGTASGQKIK
+267 TGTSNGQKIK

-290 IVHRVLNTYRN
+290 IVQRVLNTYRN
-301 GNGPKKGLIWHFQG
+301 GKGPKKGLIWHFQG

-326 QKLRLQQDLKSP
+326 QKLRLLQDLKSP
-338 TVLIVDDRID
+338 TVLIVDDRVD

-397 QVLDDRDNIILLMD
+397 QILDERDNIILLMD

-466 TFQDSVADGATLEL
+466 TFQDSVSDGATLEL

-526 ADKRINDVCKY
+526 AEKRINDVCRY
-537 IVNHFREYVEPT
+537 IVNHFHEYVEPT

-588 DKADEYKPYKRSRD
+588 DKADEYQPYKRNRS

-644 MKNHS
+644 MKNHT

-685 FDEESVK
+685 FDEESIK
-692 TIIKNMD
+692 TIVKNMD
-699 EIKSLIPTFMQECL
+699 EIKSLIPTFMQESL
-713 EFFPGVDRTIGGW
+713 EFFPGVDRTVGGW

-735 LKDEGVKTNFARHFA
+735 LKDEGIKTNFARHFA

-756 EIISPDTYLAPYQND
+756 EIISPDEFLASYSND
-771 YTWMA
+771 YTWLA

-804 RNIDTINIRT
+804 NNIDTIDIGT
-814 SLENLVVD
+814 PLEDLVVD

-848 LRLGEHAED
+848 LRLGEHTGD

-870 RDRMTQNLISSID
+870 REKMAQNMISSID
-883 FLKQLLTLAKDLLEE
+883 FLKQLLAMAKDLLEE

-905 QDKRAQAR
+905 EDKRAQAR
-913 AALTELFQSIRTE
+913 AALTDLFQSIKTDE
-926 DTPVVVE
+926 TPVVVE
-933 NVVNDIDNEVVHIVR
+933 NVVNDIDNEVVNIVR

-974 YNIKDNDVFEKA
+974 YSIKDNDVFEKA

>member
-1 MGKVYLNNKI
+1 
-11 EDMAYFN
+11 MAYFN
-18 EDNTV
+18 EENTI
-23 EQMLINAAAQRG
+23 EQMFINAAGKCG
-35 WIYVEPKFVPRLPD
+35 WIYVEPQFVPRLPD
-49 EVLVVEWLL
+49 EVLVVQWLM
-58 EALLRLNPIT
+58 EALLALNPIT
-68 SEQAEQVI
+68 PEQAEQVI

-81 AITSG
+81 CITSG
-86 GQPDGLVDAND
+86 SSSDELITAND
-97 QFRKLLFEENSYP
+97 KFRKLLFEENSYP
-110 FGPDGDN
+110 FGENGDN

-123 SDGKDKD
+123 AKTDDAYK
-130 GKEYNNRCVVTNQ
+130 NRCIVTNQ
-143 WEYPRLSKEGGKR
+143 WEYPRKSKEGGKR
-156 LDLVFVIN
+156 LDFVYVIN
-164 GIPMVIGEAKTPV
+164 GIPMIIGEAKTPV
-177 RPQVTW
+177 KASVTW
-183 ADGATDIMH
+183 ADGAADIMH

-205 LCFASEGKELQYA
+205 FTFASEGRELQYA
-218 GIGCP
+218 SIGCP
-223 IEKWGPWFADEKRLH
+223 VDKWGPWFADEERKH
-238 GSLLQVKH
+238 GTLEDTEH
-246 NYMEFIE
+246 NYVSLMT

-267 TGTASGQKIK
+267 TGTSGGKKIK

-290 IVHRVLNTYRN
+290 IVQRVLSTYTN
-301 GNGPKKGLIWHFQG
+301 GSGPRKGLIWHFQG

-326 QKLRLQQDLKSP
+326 QKLRRQEVLKAP
-338 TVLIVDDRID
+338 TVVIVDDRID

-361 IPNVEGIESKSELET
+361 IPNIDSISSKQELEE

-384 ITTIFKFGDLVDG
+384 ITTIFKFGDLNDG
-397 QVLDDRDNIILLMD
+397 EVIDDRDNIILLMD

-442 NRNDHNTFVCFG
+442 NRNDHNTFACFG
-454 AEEDEYGYISKY
+454 AEEDKYGYISKY
-466 TFQDSVADGATLEL
+466 TFQNSVEDKATLEL

-486 VEMHLDETK
+486 VEMHLDNAN
-495 LQEEFDALTDQISEE
+495 LQKEFDELTDQISEE

-526 ADKRINDVCKY
+526 AEKRINDVCKY
-537 IVNHFREYVEPT
+537 IVTHFREYVEPT

-556 VYNRDCCVKYK
+556 VYNRECCVKYK

-575 TDDQTTIVMHTAG
+575 TDDQTTIVMHTSG
-588 DKADEYKPYKRSRD
+588 DKADDYKAYKRSRD

-644 MKNHS
+644 MKNHT
-649 LLQAICRTNRKY
+649 LLQAICRTNRTY
-661 NESKKCGLIVDFVGV
+661 NENKKCGLIVDFVGV

-685 FDEESVK
+685 FDEETVK
-692 TIIKNMD
+692 TIVKNID
-699 EIKSLIPTFMQECL
+699 EIKGLIPTFMQQCI

-735 LKDEGVKTNFARHFA
+735 LKDDQVKTSFGRHFA
-750 RLSKAW
+750 RLNKAW
-756 EIISPDTYLAPYQND
+756 EIVSPDSFLTAFQND
-771 YTWMA
+771 YTWLA

-804 RNIDTINIRT
+804 RNIETIDIGT
-814 SLENLVVD
+814 PLEDLVVD
-822 ADIIDSVLEDE
+822 SDVIDAVLEDE
-833 KKVQKKIVEVEKMLR
+833 KAREKKIVEIEKMLR
-848 LRLGEHAED
+848 LRLGEHKGD
-857 PKFKQFAEKLDEL
+857 PNFKKFAEKLDEL
-870 RDRMTQNLISSID
+870 RERMAQNLISSID
-883 FLKQLLTLAKDLLEE
+883 FLKQLLVLAKDLLEE
-898 EKKVDQP
+898 EKKKDEP
-905 QDKRAQAR
+905 QDKRAKAR
-913 AALTELFQSIRTE
+913 AALTDLFQSIKTE
-926 DTPVVVE
+926 ETPIIVE
-933 NVVNDIDNEVVHIVR
+933 QVVNDIDNEVVNIVR
-948 QFNDAFKSITAQREI
+948 QFNDAFQSVTARREI
-963 KKKLRSILWIK
+963 KKKLRSILWVK
-974 YNIKDNDVFEKA
+974 YQIKDNDVFERA

>member
-1 MGKVYLNNKI
+1 
-11 EDMAYFN
+11 MAYFN
-18 EDNTV
+18 EENTV

-68 SEQAEQVI
+68 PEQAEQVI

-86 GQPDGLVDAND
+86 SQSDGLVEAND

-110 FGPDGDN
+110 FGENGDN

-130 GKEYNNRCVVTNQ
+130 GKEYRNRCIVTNQ

-223 IEKWGPWFADEKRLH
+223 IDKWGPWFADEKRLH
-238 GSLLQVKH
+238 GSLLHVQH
-246 NYMEFIE
+246 NYLEFID
-253 PERLLDI
+253 PDRLLDI

-267 TGTASGQKIK
+267 TGTSNGQKIK

-290 IVHRVLNTYRN
+290 IVQRVLNTYRN
-301 GNGPKKGLIWHFQG
+301 GKGPKKGLIWHFQG

-326 QKLRLQQDLKSP
+326 QKLRLLQDLKSP
-338 TVLIVDDRID
+338 TVLIVDDRVD

-397 QVLDDRDNIILLMD
+397 QILDERDNIILLMD

-466 TFQDSVADGATLEL
+466 TFQDSVSDGATLEL

-486 VEMHLDETK
+486 VEMHLDETR

-526 ADKRINDVCKY
+526 AEKRINDVCRY
-537 IVNHFREYVEPT
+537 IVNHFHEYVEPT

-588 DKADEYKPYKRSRD
+588 DKADEYQPFKRNRND
-602 EEKKLLDQFRD
+602 EKKLLDQFRD

-644 MKNHS
+644 MKNHT

-685 FDEESVK
+685 FDEESIK
-692 TIIKNMD
+692 TIVKNMD
-699 EIKSLIPTFMQECL
+699 EIKSLIPTFMQESL
-713 EFFPGVDRTIGGW
+713 EFFPDVNRTVGGW

-735 LKDEGVKTNFARHFA
+735 LKDEGIKTNFARHFA

-756 EIISPDTYLAPYQND
+756 EIISPDEFLAPYSND
-771 YTWMA
+771 YTWLA

-804 RNIDTINIRT
+804 NNIDTIDIGT
-814 SLENLVVD
+814 PLEDLVVD

-848 LRLGEHAED
+848 LRLGEHVGD
-857 PKFKQFAEKLDEL
+857 PKYKRFAEKLDEL
-870 RDRMTQNLISSID
+870 REKMNQSMISSID
-883 FLKQLLTLAKDLLEE
+883 FLKQLLAMAKDLLEE

-913 AALTELFQSIRTE
+913 AALTDLFQSIKTDE
-926 DTPVVVE
+926 TPVVVE
-933 NVVNDIDNEVVHIVR
+933 NVVNDIDNEVVNIVR

-974 YNIKDNDVFEKA
+974 YSIKDNDVFEKA

>member
-1 MGKVYLNNKI
+1 
-11 EDMAYFN
+11 MAYFN

-35 WIYVEPKFVPRLPD
+35 WIYVEPRFVPRLPD
-49 EVLVVEWLL
+49 EVLVTEWLL

-68 SEQAEQVI
+68 PEQAEQVI

-86 GQPDGLVDAND
+86 GQADGLVDAND

-130 GKEYNNRCVVTNQ
+130 GKEYKNRCVVTNQ

-156 LDLVFVIN
+156 LDLVFIIN

-223 IEKWGPWFADEKRLH
+223 IDKWGPWFAEEKRLH
-238 GSLLQVKH
+238 GSLLQVQH
-246 NYMEFIE
+246 NYLEFIE

-267 TGTASGQKIK
+267 TGSANGQKIK

-290 IVHRVLNTYRN
+290 IVQRVLNTYRN
-301 GNGPKKGLIWHFQG
+301 GKGPRKGLIWHFQG

-384 ITTIFKFGDLVDG
+384 ITTIFKFGDLIDG
-397 QVLDDRDNIILLMD
+397 QMLDDRDNIILLMD

-466 TFQDSVADGATLEL
+466 TFQNSVADGATLEL

-495 LQEEFDALTDQISEE
+495 LQEEFDALTDQISED

-516 RRTSVEAFFT
+516 HRTSVEAFFT

-537 IVNHFREYVEPT
+537 IVNHFREYVDPT

-644 MKNHS
+644 MKNHT

-676 FEDVAKSLA
+676 FENVAKSLA
-685 FDEESVK
+685 FDEESIK
-692 TIIKNMD
+692 TIVKNMD
-699 EIKSLIPTFMQECL
+699 EIKSLIPTFIQECL
-713 EFFPGVDRTIGGW
+713 EFFPGVDRTVGGW

-756 EIISPDTYLAPYQND
+756 EIISPDAYLAPYQND

-804 RNIDTINIRT
+804 RNIDTINIGT
-814 SLENLVVD
+814 SLEDLVVD
-822 ADIIDSVLEDE
+822 ADVIDSVLEDE

-848 LRLGEHAED
+848 LRLGEHAGD

-870 RDRMTQNLISSID
+870 RDRMAQNLISSID
-883 FLKQLLTLAKDLLEE
+883 FLKQLLAMAKDLLEE

-913 AALTELFQSIRTE
+913 AALTELFQSIRTDE
-926 DTPVVVE
+926 TPVVVE
-933 NVVNDIDNEVVHIVR
+933 NVVNDIDNEVVNIVR

-974 YNIKDNDVFEKA
+974 YSIKDNDVFEKA

>member
-1 MGKVYLNNKI
+1 MTH
-11 EDMAYFN
+11 FN
-18 EDNTV
+18 EENTV
-23 EQMLINAAAQRG
+23 EQMLIDSASKCG
-35 WIYVEPKFVPRLPD
+35 WSYVEPHNVPRLTD
-49 EVLVVEWLL
+49 EVLVVEWLM
-58 EALLRLNPIT
+58 EALLALNPIT
-68 SEQAEQVI
+68 PDQAEQVI

-81 AITSG
+81 CIATG
-86 GQPDGLVDAND
+86 GAADELVTAND
-97 QFRKLLFEENSYP
+97 KFRRLLFEENSYP
-110 FGPDGDN
+110 FGDNGDN
-117 INIRFF
+117 INIKFF
-123 SDGKDKD
+123 SEDPKVYK
-130 GKEYNNRCVVTNQ
+130 NRYVVTNQ
-143 WEYPRLSKEGGKR
+143 WEFPRKSKEGGKR
-156 LDLVFVIN
+156 LDLVYVIN

-177 RPQVTW
+177 KASVTW
-183 ADGATDIMH
+183 ADGASDILH
-192 YQKSIPEMFVPNI
+192 YQKSIPEMFVSNI
-205 LCFASEGKELQYA
+205 LTFASEGKDLQYA

-223 IEKWGPWFADEKRLH
+223 IDKWGPWYADEERKKGTLAE
-238 GSLLQVKH
+238 VEH
-246 NYMEFIE
+246 NYLSLMS

-260 YRFYSVF
+260 YRYYTVF
-267 TGTASGQKIK
+267 TGTSSGRKIK

-290 IVHRVLNTYRN
+290 IVQRVLNTYKN
-301 GNGPKKGLIWHFQG
+301 GKGPRKGLIWHFQG

-326 QKLRLQQDLKSP
+326 QKLRRQECLKAP
-338 TVLIVDDRID
+338 TVVIVDDRID

-361 IPNVEGIESKSELET
+361 IPNVDSISSKQELED

-384 ITTIFKFGDLVDG
+384 ITTIFKFGDLADG
-397 QVLDDRDNIILLMD
+397 EVIDDRDNIILLMD

-442 NRNDHNTFVCFG
+442 NRNDKNTFACFG

-466 TFQDSVADGATLEL
+466 TFQNSVADGATLEL

-486 VEMHLDETK
+486 VEMHMDEAK
-495 LQEEFDALTDQISEE
+495 LQEEFDALTDHISEE

-526 ADKRINDVCKY
+526 AEKRINDVCKY
-537 IVNHFREYVEPT
+537 IVNHFREYIEPS

-556 VYNRDCCVKYK
+556 VYNRECCVKYK

-588 DKADEYKPYKRSRD
+588 DKADDYKAYKRTRD

-644 MKNHS
+644 MKNHT
-649 LLQAICRTNRKY
+649 LLQAICRTNRTY
-661 NESKKCGLIVDFVGV
+661 NENKKCGLIVDFVGV
-676 FEDVAKSLA
+676 FEDVARSLA

-692 TIIKNMD
+692 TIIKNQD
-699 EIKSLIPTFMQECL
+699 EIKTLIPTFMQECI

-735 LKDEGVKTNFARHFA
+735 LKDEGVKTNFARHFS

-756 EIISPDTYLAPYQND
+756 EILSPDNFLSEFQQD
-771 YTWMA
+771 YTWLA

-785 SGGNLIWTLLGAKT
+785 SGGNLIWTILGAKT

-804 RNIDTINIRT
+804 NNIETIDIGAP
-814 SLENLVVD
+814 LEDLVVD
-822 ADIIDSVLEDE
+822 AGIIDSILEDE
-833 KKVQKKIVEVEKMLR
+833 KKLQKKIVEVEKMLR
-848 LRLGEHAED
+848 LRLGEHKD
-857 PKFKQFAEKLDEL
+857 NPNYKKFAEKLDEL
-870 RDRMTQNLISSID
+870 RERMAQNLISSID
-883 FLKQLLTLAKDLLEE
+883 FLKQLLEMAKELLEE

-913 AALTELFQSIRTE
+913 AALTDLFQSIKTDE
-926 DTPVVVE
+926 TPIIVE
-933 NVVNDIDNEVVHIVR
+933 QVVNDIDNEVVNIIR
-948 QFNDAFKSITAQREI
+948 QFNDAFQSVTARREI

-974 YNIKDNDVFEKA
+974 YQIKDNDVFERA
-986 YQYIEMYY
+986 YQYIEQYY

>member
-1 MGKVYLNNKI
+1 MT
-11 EDMAYFN
+11 YFN
-18 EDNTV
+18 EENTV
-23 EQMLINAAAQRG
+23 EQMFINAAGKCG
-35 WIYVEPKFVPRLPD
+35 WIYVEPQFVPRLPD
-49 EVLVVEWLL
+49 EVLVVQWLM
-58 EALLRLNPIT
+58 EALLALNPIT
-68 SEQAEQVI
+68 PEQAEQVI

-81 AITSG
+81 CITSG
-86 GQPDGLVDAND
+86 GSSDELITAND
-97 QFRKLLFEENSYP
+97 KFRKLLFEENSYP
-110 FGPDGDN
+110 FGENGDN

-123 SDGKDKD
+123 AKADDAYK
-130 GKEYNNRCVVTNQ
+130 NRCIVTNQ
-143 WEYPRLSKEGGKR
+143 WEYPRKSKEGGKR
-156 LDLVFVIN
+156 LDLVYVIN
-164 GIPMVIGEAKTPV
+164 GIPMVVGEAKTPV
-177 RPQVTW
+177 KASVTW
-183 ADGATDIMH
+183 ADGAADIMH

-205 LCFASEGKELQYA
+205 LTFASEGRELQYA
-218 GIGCP
+218 SIGCP
-223 IEKWGPWFADEKRLH
+223 VDKWGPWFTDEERKH
-238 GSLLQVKH
+238 GTLEDAEH
-246 NYMEFIE
+246 NYVSLMT

-267 TGTASGQKIK
+267 TGTSRGRKIK

-290 IVHRVLNTYRN
+290 IVQRVLSTYTN
-301 GNGPKKGLIWHFQG
+301 GSGPRKGLIWHFQG

-326 QKLRLQQDLKSP
+326 QKLRRQEVLKAP
-338 TVLIVDDRID
+338 TVVIVDDRID

-361 IPNVEGIESKSELET
+361 IPNIDSISSKQELEE

-384 ITTIFKFGDLVDG
+384 ITTIFKFGDLNDG
-397 QVLDDRDNIILLMD
+397 EVIDDRDNIILLMD

-418 GDLGKKMRTAL
+418 GELGKKMRTAL

-442 NRNDHNTFVCFG
+442 NRNDHNTFACFG
-454 AEEDEYGYISKY
+454 AEEDKYGYISKY
-466 TFQDSVADGATLEL
+466 TFQNSVEDKATLEL

-486 VEMHLDETK
+486 VEMHLDNAN
-495 LQEEFDALTDQISEE
+495 LQKEFDELTDQISEE

-526 ADKRINDVCKY
+526 AEKRINDVCKY
-537 IVNHFREYVEPT
+537 IVTHFREYVEPT

-556 VYNRDCCVKYK
+556 VYNRECCVKYK

-575 TDDQTTIVMHTAG
+575 TDDQTTIVMHTSG
-588 DKADEYKPYKRSRD
+588 DKADDYKAYKRSRD

-644 MKNHS
+644 MKNHT
-649 LLQAICRTNRKY
+649 LLQAICRTNRTY
-661 NESKKCGLIVDFVGV
+661 NENKKCGLIVDFVGV

-685 FDEESVK
+685 FDEETVK
-692 TIIKNMD
+692 TIVKNID
-699 EIKSLIPTFMQECL
+699 EIKGLIPTFMQQCI

-735 LKDEGVKTNFARHFA
+735 LKDDQVKTSFGRHFA
-750 RLSKAW
+750 RLNKAW
-756 EIISPDTYLAPYQND
+756 EIVSPDSYLTVFQND
-771 YTWMA
+771 YTWLA

-804 RNIDTINIRT
+804 RNIETIDIGT
-814 SLENLVVD
+814 PLEDLVVD
-822 ADIIDSVLEDE
+822 SDVIDAVLEDE
-833 KKVQKKIVEVEKMLR
+833 KAREKKIVEIEKMLR
-848 LRLGEHAED
+848 LRLGEHKGD
-857 PKFKQFAEKLDEL
+857 PNFKKFAEKLDEL
-870 RDRMTQNLISSID
+870 RERMTQNLINSID
-883 FLKQLLTLAKDLLEE
+883 FLKQLLVLAKDLLEE
-898 EKKVDQP
+898 EKKKAEP

-913 AALTELFQSIRTE
+913 AALTDLFQSIKTE
-926 DTPVVVE
+926 ETPIIVE
-933 NVVNDIDNEVVHIVR
+933 QVVNDIDNEVVNIVR
-948 QFNDAFKSITAQREI
+948 QFNDAFQSVTARREI
-963 KKKLRSILWIK
+963 KKKLRSILWVK
-974 YNIKDNDVFEKA
+974 YQIKDNDVFERA

>member
-1 MGKVYLNNKI
+1 
-11 EDMAYFN
+11 MAYFN
-18 EDNTV
+18 EENTV
-23 EQMLINAAAQRG
+23 EQMFINAAGKCG
-35 WIYVEPKFVPRLPD
+35 WIYVEPQFVPRLPD
-49 EVLVVEWLL
+49 EVLVVQWLM
-58 EALLRLNPIT
+58 EALLALNPIT

-81 AITSG
+81 CITSG
-86 GQPDGLVDAND
+86 GSSDELITAND
-97 QFRKLLFEENSYP
+97 KFRKLLFEESSYP
-110 FGPDGDN
+110 FGENGDN

-123 SDGKDKD
+123 AKADDTYK
-130 GKEYNNRCVVTNQ
+130 NRCIVTNQ
-143 WEYPRLSKEGGKR
+143 WEYPRKSKEGGKR
-156 LDLVFVIN
+156 LDFVYVIN
-164 GIPMVIGEAKTPV
+164 GIPMVVGEAKTPV
-177 RPQVTW
+177 KASVTW

-205 LCFASEGKELQYA
+205 LTFASEGRELQYA
-218 GIGCP
+218 SIGCP
-223 IEKWGPWFADEKRLH
+223 VDKWGPWFADEERKH
-238 GSLLQVKH
+238 GTLEDTEH
-246 NYMEFIE
+246 NYVSLMT

-267 TGTASGQKIK
+267 TGTSGGRRIK

-290 IVHRVLNTYRN
+290 IVQRVLSTYTN
-301 GNGPKKGLIWHFQG
+301 GSGPRKGLIWHFQG

-326 QKLRLQQDLKSP
+326 QKLRRQEVLKAP
-338 TVLIVDDRID
+338 TVVIVDDRID

-361 IPNVEGIESKSELET
+361 IPNIDSISSKQELEE

-384 ITTIFKFGDLVDG
+384 ITTIFKFGDLNDG
-397 QVLDDRDNIILLMD
+397 EVIDDRDNIILLMD

-442 NRNDHNTFVCFG
+442 NRNDHNTFACFG
-454 AEEDEYGYISKY
+454 AEEDKYGYISKY
-466 TFQDSVADGATLEL
+466 TFQNSVEDKATLEL

-486 VEMHLDETK
+486 VEMHLDNTN
-495 LQEEFDALTDQISEE
+495 LQKEFDELTDQISEE

-526 ADKRINDVCKY
+526 AEKRINDVCKY
-537 IVNHFREYVEPT
+537 IVTHFREYVEPT

-556 VYNRDCCVKYK
+556 VYSRECCVKYK

-575 TDDQTTIVMHTAG
+575 TDDQTTIVMHTSG
-588 DKADEYKPYKRSRD
+588 DKADDYKAYKRSRD

-644 MKNHS
+644 MKNHT
-649 LLQAICRTNRKY
+649 LLQAICRTNRTY
-661 NESKKCGLIVDFVGV
+661 NENKKCGLIVDFVGV

-685 FDEESVK
+685 FDEETVK
-692 TIIKNMD
+692 TIVKNID
-699 EIKSLIPTFMQECL
+699 EIKGLIPTFMQQCI

-735 LKDEGVKTNFARHFA
+735 LNDDQVKTSFGRHFA
-750 RLSKAW
+750 RLNKAW
-756 EIISPDTYLAPYQND
+756 EIVSPDSYLTVFQKD
-771 YTWMA
+771 YTWLA

-804 RNIDTINIRT
+804 RNIETIDIGT
-814 SLENLVVD
+814 PLEDLVVD
-822 ADIIDSVLEDE
+822 SDVIDAVLEDE
-833 KKVQKKIVEVEKMLR
+833 KAREKKIVEIEKMLR
-848 LRLGEHAED
+848 LRLGEHKGD
-857 PKFKQFAEKLDEL
+857 PNFKKFAEKLDEL
-870 RDRMTQNLISSID
+870 RERMAQNLISSID
-883 FLKQLLTLAKDLLEE
+883 FLKQLLVLAKDLLEE
-898 EKKVDQP
+898 EKKKAEP

-913 AALTELFQSIRTE
+913 AALTDLFQSIKTE
-926 DTPVVVE
+926 ETPIIVE
-933 NVVNDIDNEVVHIVR
+933 QVVNDIDNEVVNIVR
-948 QFNDAFKSITAQREI
+948 QFNDAFQSVTARREI
-963 KKKLRSILWIK
+963 KKKLRSILWVK
-974 YNIKDNDVFEKA
+974 YQIKDNDVFERA

>member
-1 MGKVYLNNKI
+1 
-11 EDMAYFN
+11 MAYFN
-18 EDNTV
+18 EENTV
-23 EQMLINAAAQRG
+23 EQMFINAAGKCG
-35 WIYVEPKFVPRLPD
+35 WIYVEPQFVPRLPD
-49 EVLVVEWLL
+49 EVLVVQWLM
-58 EALLRLNPIT
+58 EALLALNPIT
-68 SEQAEQVI
+68 PEQAEQVI

-81 AITSG
+81 CITSG
-86 GQPDGLVDAND
+86 GSSDELITAND
-97 QFRKLLFEENSYP
+97 KFRKLLFEENSYP
-110 FGPDGDN
+110 FGENGDN

-123 SDGKDKD
+123 AKADDAYK
-130 GKEYNNRCVVTNQ
+130 NRCIVTNQ
-143 WEYPRLSKEGGKR
+143 WEYPRKSKEGGKR
-156 LDLVFVIN
+156 LDLVHVIN
-164 GIPMVIGEAKTPV
+164 GIPMVVGEAKTPV
-177 RPQVTW
+177 KASVTW
-183 ADGATDIMH
+183 ADGAADIMH

-205 LCFASEGKELQYA
+205 LTFASEGRELQYA
-218 GIGCP
+218 SIGCP
-223 IEKWGPWFADEKRLH
+223 VDKWGPWFTDEERKH
-238 GSLLQVKH
+238 GTLEDAEH
-246 NYMEFIE
+246 NYVSLMT

-267 TGTASGQKIK
+267 TGTSRGRKIK

-290 IVHRVLNTYRN
+290 IVQRVLSTYTN
-301 GNGPKKGLIWHFQG
+301 GSGPRKGLIWHFQG

-326 QKLRLQQDLKSP
+326 QKLRRQEVLKAP
-338 TVLIVDDRID
+338 TVVIVDDRID

-361 IPNVEGIESKSELET
+361 IPNIDSISSKQELEE

-384 ITTIFKFGDLVDG
+384 ITTIFKFGDLSDG
-397 QVLDDRDNIILLMD
+397 EVIDDRDNIILLMD

-442 NRNDHNTFVCFG
+442 NRNDHNTFACFG
-454 AEEDEYGYISKY
+454 AEEDKYGYISKY
-466 TFQDSVADGATLEL
+466 TFQNSVEDKATLEL

-486 VEMHLDETK
+486 VEMHLDNAN
-495 LQEEFDALTDQISEE
+495 LQKEFDELTDQISEE

-526 ADKRINDVCKY
+526 AEKRINDVCKY
-537 IVNHFREYVEPT
+537 IVTHFREYVEPT

-556 VYNRDCCVKYK
+556 VYNRECCVKYK

-575 TDDQTTIVMHTAG
+575 TDDQTTIVMHTSG
-588 DKADEYKPYKRSRD
+588 DKADDYKAYKRSRD

-644 MKNHS
+644 MKNHT
-649 LLQAICRTNRKY
+649 LLQAICRTNRTY
-661 NESKKCGLIVDFVGV
+661 NENKKCGLIVDFVGV

-685 FDEESVK
+685 FDEETVK
-692 TIIKNMD
+692 TIVKNID
-699 EIKSLIPTFMQECL
+699 EIKGLIPTFMQQCI

-735 LKDEGVKTNFARHFA
+735 LKDDQVKTSFGRHFA
-750 RLSKAW
+750 RLNKAW
-756 EIISPDTYLAPYQND
+756 EIVSPDSYLTVFQND
-771 YTWMA
+771 YTWLA

-804 RNIDTINIRT
+804 RNIETIDIGT
-814 SLENLVVD
+814 PLEDLVVD
-822 ADIIDSVLEDE
+822 SDVIDAVLEDE
-833 KKVQKKIVEVEKMLR
+833 KAREKKIVEIEKMLR
-848 LRLGEHAED
+848 LRLGEHKGD
-857 PKFKQFAEKLDEL
+857 PNFKKFAEKLDEL
-870 RDRMTQNLISSID
+870 RERMTQNLINSID
-883 FLKQLLTLAKDLLEE
+883 FLKQLLVLAKDLLEE
-898 EKKVDQP
+898 EKKKAEP

-913 AALTELFQSIRTE
+913 AALTDLFQSIKTE
-926 DTPVVVE
+926 ETPIIVE
-933 NVVNDIDNEVVHIVR
+933 QVVNDIDNEVVNIVR
-948 QFNDAFKSITAQREI
+948 QFNDAFQSVTARREI
-963 KKKLRSILWIK
+963 KKKLRSILWVK
-974 YNIKDNDVFEKA
+974 YQIKDNDVFERA

>member
-1 MGKVYLNNKI
+1 
-11 EDMAYFN
+11 MAYFN
-18 EDNTV
+18 EENTI

-68 SEQAEQVI
+68 PEQAEQVI

-86 GQPDGLVDAND
+86 SQPDGLVDAND

-110 FGPDGDN
+110 FGENGDN

-130 GKEYNNRCVVTNQ
+130 GKEYRNRCIVTNQ

-183 ADGATDIMH
+183 ADGANDIMH

-223 IEKWGPWFADEKRLH
+223 IDKWGPWFADEKRLH
-238 GSLLQVKH
+238 GSLLHVQH
-246 NYMEFIE
+246 NYLALIE

-267 TGTASGQKIK
+267 TGTSSGQKIK

-290 IVHRVLNTYRN
+290 IVQRVLNTYRN
-301 GNGPKKGLIWHFQG
+301 GKGPKKGLIWHFQG

-326 QKLRLQQDLKSP
+326 QKLRLLQDLKSP
-338 TVLIVDDRID
+338 TVLIVDDRVD

-397 QVLDDRDNIILLMD
+397 QILDERDNIILLMD

-466 TFQDSVADGATLEL
+466 TFQDSVSDGATLEL

-526 ADKRINDVCKY
+526 ADKRINDVCRY
-537 IVNHFREYVEPT
+537 IVNHFHEYVEPT

-588 DKADEYKPYKRSRD
+588 DKADEYQPYKRNRS

-644 MKNHS
+644 MKNHT

-685 FDEESVK
+685 FDEESIK
-692 TIIKNMD
+692 TIVKNMD
-699 EIKSLIPTFMQECL
+699 EIKSLIPTFMQESL
-713 EFFPGVDRTIGGW
+713 EFFPGVDRTVGGW

-735 LKDEGVKTNFARHFA
+735 LKDEGIKTNFARHFA

-756 EIISPDTYLAPYQND
+756 EIISPDEFLASYSND
-771 YTWMA
+771 YTWLA

-804 RNIDTINIRT
+804 NNIDTIDIGT
-814 SLENLVVD
+814 PLEDLVVD

-833 KKVQKKIVEVEKMLR
+833 KKIQKKIVEVEKMLR
-848 LRLGEHAED
+848 LRLGEHSGD

-870 RDRMTQNLISSID
+870 REKMAQNMISSID
-883 FLKQLLTLAKDLLEE
+883 FLKQLLAMAKDLLEE

-913 AALTELFQSIRTE
+913 AALTDLFQSIKTDE
-926 DTPVVVE
+926 TPVVVE
-933 NVVNDIDNEVVHIVR
+933 NVVNDIDNEVVNIVR

-974 YNIKDNDVFEKA
+974 YSIKDNDVFEKA

>member
-1 MGKVYLNNKI
+1 MT
-11 EDMAYFN
+11 YFN
-18 EDNTV
+18 EENTV
-23 EQMLINAAAQRG
+23 EQMFINAAGKCG
-35 WIYVEPKFVPRLPD
+35 WIYVEPQFVPRLPD
-49 EVLVVEWLL
+49 EVLVVQWLM
-58 EALLRLNPIT
+58 EALLALNPIT
-68 SEQAEQVI
+68 PEQAEQVI

-81 AITSG
+81 CITSG
-86 GQPDGLVDAND
+86 GSSDELITAND
-97 QFRKLLFEENSYP
+97 KFRKLLFEENSYP
-110 FGPDGDN
+110 FGEKGDN

-123 SDGKDKD
+123 AKADDAYK
-130 GKEYNNRCVVTNQ
+130 NRCIVSNQ
-143 WEYPRLSKEGGKR
+143 WEYPRKSKEGGKR
-156 LDLVFVIN
+156 LDLVYVIN
-164 GIPMVIGEAKTPV
+164 GIPMVVGEAKTPV
-177 RPQVTW
+177 KASVTW
-183 ADGATDIMH
+183 ADGAADIMH

-205 LCFASEGKELQYA
+205 LTFASEGRELQYA
-218 GIGCP
+218 SIGCP
-223 IEKWGPWFADEKRLH
+223 VDKWGPWFADKERKH
-238 GSLLQVKH
+238 GTLEDAEH
-246 NYMEFIE
+246 NYVSLMT

-267 TGTASGQKIK
+267 TGTSQGRKIK

-290 IVHRVLNTYRN
+290 IVQRVLSTYTN
-301 GNGPKKGLIWHFQG
+301 GSGPRKGLIWHFQG

-326 QKLRLQQDLKSP
+326 QKLRRQEVLKAP
-338 TVLIVDDRID
+338 TVVIVDDRID

-361 IPNVEGIESKSELET
+361 IPNIDSISSKQELEE

-384 ITTIFKFGDLVDG
+384 ITTIFKFGDLSDG
-397 QVLDDRDNIILLMD
+397 EVIDDRDNIILLMD

-442 NRNDHNTFVCFG
+442 NRNDHNTFACFG
-454 AEEDEYGYISKY
+454 AEEDKYGYISKY
-466 TFQDSVADGATLEL
+466 TFQNSVEDRATLEL

-486 VEMHLDETK
+486 VEMHLDNAN
-495 LQEEFDALTDQISEE
+495 LQKEFDELTDQISEE

-526 ADKRINDVCKY
+526 AEKRINDVCKY
-537 IVNHFREYVEPT
+537 IVTHFREYVEPT

-556 VYNRDCCVKYK
+556 VYNRECCVKYK

-575 TDDQTTIVMHTAG
+575 TDDQTTIVMHTSG
-588 DKADEYKPYKRSRD
+588 DKADDYKAYKRSRD

-644 MKNHS
+644 MKNHT
-649 LLQAICRTNRKY
+649 LLQAICRTNRTY
-661 NESKKCGLIVDFVGV
+661 NENKKCGLIVDFVGV

-685 FDEESVK
+685 FDEETVK
-692 TIIKNMD
+692 TIVKNID
-699 EIKSLIPTFMQECL
+699 EIKGLIPTFMQQCI

-735 LKDEGVKTNFARHFA
+735 LKDDQVKTSFGRHFA
-750 RLSKAW
+750 RLNKAW
-756 EIISPDTYLAPYQND
+756 EIVSPDSYLTVFQND
-771 YTWMA
+771 YTWLA

-804 RNIDTINIRT
+804 RNIETIDIGT
-814 SLENLVVD
+814 PLEDLVVD
-822 ADIIDSVLEDE
+822 SDVIDAVLEDE
-833 KKVQKKIVEVEKMLR
+833 KAREKKIVEIEKMLR
-848 LRLGEHAED
+848 LRLGEHKGD
-857 PKFKQFAEKLDEL
+857 PNFKKFAEKLDEL
-870 RDRMTQNLISSID
+870 RERMTQNLISSID
-883 FLKQLLTLAKDLLEE
+883 FLKQLLVLAKDLLEE
-898 EKKVDQP
+898 EKKKAEP

-913 AALTELFQSIRTE
+913 AALTDLFQSIKTE
-926 DTPVVVE
+926 ETPIIVE
-933 NVVNDIDNEVVHIVR
+933 QVVNDIDNEVVNIVR
-948 QFNDAFKSITAQREI
+948 QFNDAFQSVTARREI
-963 KKKLRSILWIK
+963 KKKLRSILWVK
-974 YNIKDNDVFEKA
+974 YQIKDNDVFERA

>member
-1 MGKVYLNNKI
+1 
-11 EDMAYFN
+11 MAYFN
-18 EDNTV
+18 EENTV
-23 EQMLINAAAQRG
+23 EQMFINAAGKCG
-35 WIYVEPKFVPRLPD
+35 WIYVESQFVPRLPD
-49 EVLVVEWLL
+49 EVLVVQWLM
-58 EALLRLNPIT
+58 EALLALNPIT
-68 SEQAEQVI
+68 PEQAEQVI

-81 AITSG
+81 CITSG
-86 GQPDGLVDAND
+86 GSSDELITAND
-97 QFRKLLFEENSYP
+97 KFRKLLFEENSYP
-110 FGPDGDN
+110 FGENGDN

-123 SDGKDKD
+123 AKADDTYK
-130 GKEYNNRCVVTNQ
+130 NRCIITNQ
-143 WEYPRLSKEGGKR
+143 WEYPRKSKEGGKR
-156 LDLVFVIN
+156 LDLVYVIN

-177 RPQVTW
+177 KASVTW
-183 ADGATDIMH
+183 ADGAADIMH

-205 LCFASEGKELQYA
+205 LTFASEGRELQYA
-218 GIGCP
+218 SIGCP
-223 IEKWGPWFADEKRLH
+223 VDKWGPWFADEERKH
-238 GSLLQVKH
+238 GTLEDAEH
-246 NYMEFIE
+246 NYVSLMT

-267 TGTASGQKIK
+267 TGTSGGRKIK

-290 IVHRVLNTYRN
+290 IVQRVLSTYTN
-301 GNGPKKGLIWHFQG
+301 GSGPRKGLIWHFQG

-326 QKLRLQQDLKSP
+326 QKLRRQEVLKAP
-338 TVLIVDDRID
+338 TVVIVDDRID

-361 IPNVEGIESKSELET
+361 IPNIDSISSKQELEE

-384 ITTIFKFGDLVDG
+384 ITTIFKFGDLNDG
-397 QVLDDRDNIILLMD
+397 EVIDDRDNIILLMD

-442 NRNDHNTFVCFG
+442 NRNDHNTFACFG
-454 AEEDEYGYISKY
+454 AEEDKYGYISKY
-466 TFQDSVADGATLEL
+466 TFQNSVEDKATLEL

-486 VEMHLDETK
+486 VEMHLDNAN
-495 LQEEFDALTDQISEE
+495 LQKEFDELTDQISEE

-516 RRTSVEAFFT
+516 KRTSVEAFFT
-526 ADKRINDVCKY
+526 AEKRINDVCKY
-537 IVNHFREYVEPT
+537 IVTHFREYVEPT

-556 VYNRDCCVKYK
+556 VYNRECCVKYK
-567 KALDALLG
+567 KSLDALLG
-575 TDDQTTIVMHTAG
+575 TDDQTTIVMHTSG
-588 DKADEYKPYKRSRD
+588 DKADDYKAYKRSRD

-644 MKNHS
+644 MKNHT
-649 LLQAICRTNRKY
+649 LLQAICRTNRTY
-661 NESKKCGLIVDFVGV
+661 NENKKCGLIVDFVGV

-685 FDEESVK
+685 FDEETVK
-692 TIIKNMD
+692 TIVKNID
-699 EIKSLIPTFMQECL
+699 EIKGLIPTFMQQCI

-735 LKDEGVKTNFARHFA
+735 LKDDQVKTSFGRHFA
-750 RLSKAW
+750 RLNKAW
-756 EIISPDTYLAPYQND
+756 EIVSPDSYLTVFQND
-771 YTWMA
+771 YTWLA

-804 RNIDTINIRT
+804 RNIETIDIGT
-814 SLENLVVD
+814 PLEDLVVD
-822 ADIIDSVLEDE
+822 SDVIDAVLEDE
-833 KKVQKKIVEVEKMLR
+833 KAREKKIVEIEKMLR
-848 LRLGEHAED
+848 LRLGEHKGD
-857 PKFKQFAEKLDEL
+857 PNFKKFAEKLDEL
-870 RDRMTQNLISSID
+870 RERMTQNLINSID
-883 FLKQLLTLAKDLLEE
+883 FLKQLLVLAKDLLEE
-898 EKKVDQP
+898 EKKKAEP

-913 AALTELFQSIRTE
+913 AALTDLFQSIKTE
-926 DTPVVVE
+926 ETPIIVE
-933 NVVNDIDNEVVHIVR
+933 QVVNDIDNEVVNIVR
-948 QFNDAFKSITAQREI
+948 QFNDAFQSVTARREI
-963 KKKLRSILWIK
+963 KKKLRSILWVK
-974 YNIKDNDVFEKA
+974 YQIKDNDVFERA